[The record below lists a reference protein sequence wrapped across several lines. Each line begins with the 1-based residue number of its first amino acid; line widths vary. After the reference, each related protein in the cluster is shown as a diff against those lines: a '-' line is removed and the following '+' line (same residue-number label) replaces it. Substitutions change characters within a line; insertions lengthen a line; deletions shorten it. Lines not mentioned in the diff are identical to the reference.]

1 MKAEYKT
8 SYLYGLDVNLVHITI
23 GEKNF
28 NDSLVSFPPH
38 GKSCITSVFSHHAI
52 SHRKGLQITIN
63 PTFTCVPVRLIVR
76 NWK

>member
-8 SYLYGLDVNLVHITI
+8 SYLLGLDVNLVHITM

-38 GKSCITSVFSHHAI
+38 GKSCIKSVFSHHAI
-52 SHRKGLQITIN
+52 SLRKGLQITIKL
-63 PTFTCVPVRLIVR
+63 TCTCVPVRLIVR
-76 NWK
+76 DWK